1 MFELCTNEMCDK
13 ACWCKRFT
21 YTKYVPEEERSF
33 IDSSELCTAEHNYR
47 YYKPNKAREIYERD
61 HRDGRY
67 NDESEQEEYKNYNRE
82 SGMREDHETDIRT
95 TETVPRW
102 DTSGEDCILQL
113 QCGGDRRS
121 SIKSFES
128 FEDIYRYI
136 IESLRNRKL

>member
-1 MFELCTNEMCDK
+1 MFELCDNEMCDR

-21 YTKYVPEEERSF
+21 YKKNIPEEERSF
-33 IDSSELCTAEHNYR
+33 INGFELCTAEHNYQ
-47 YYKPNKAREIYERD
+47 YYRPNKAREIYERD

-67 NDESEQEEYKNYNRE
+67 NDESEQEEYENHNRE
-82 SGMREDHETDIRT
+82 SGMREDNKTDIGIT
-95 TETVPRW
+95 AIVPRW

-128 FEDIYRYI
+128 FEDLYRYI
-136 IESLRNRKL
+136 NNSFGNR